1 MILAGSMRSDLIA
14 LRASSLPQEL
24 SILLLYLPNSDLTAS
39 FNLTDA
45 SSPPQTMV
53 AMIKPY

>member
-1 MILAGSMRSDLIA
+1 MILAGSMRSDWIA

-24 SILLLYLPNSDLTAS
+24 SILLLYLPNSDLTDL

-45 SSPPQTMV
+45 SSPPPPMV
-53 AMIKPY
+53 AMI